1 MRCPLRGPWRPGG
14 RLDML
19 LSIKDLRV
27 AFRIGRRAG
36 VMQRFEAV
44 GRGDTGVSFDVPEN
58 TTVALVG
65 ESGSGKSV
73 TAMSILNLLP
83 DNAER
88 RGAITFQGRDML
100 ATPLAELQ
108 KLRGKEIACVFQ
120 DPMTSLNP
128 VFTVGQQICEPLM
141 KHLGLSARQ
150 AMSRAEALLVE
161 VGMPEPKRR
170 LSAYPHQISGGQQQR
185 VMIAMALAC
194 EPKLLIADEPTTA
207 LDVTI
212 QRQIMELLAGLKSRY
227 RMSMLFISHDLGV
240 VGEIADHVVVMRQ
253 GTVREQAPVAR
264 IFADPQDAYTK
275 ALLACR
281 PTLEQRAPRLMV
293 IDDHISAQGNGGVAA
308 HAAGL
313 SKAKDPN
320 ARVIIEASALTK
332 SFWIQSGV
340 FGRKEFKAVGGAKG
354 VGATFKLRK
363 GHTLG
368 VVGESGSG
376 KTTLGLAL
384 LRLHEAS
391 GGPVGGRVTFDG
403 IDLLALSKREMLPM
417 RKRIQV
423 VFQNPYA
430 SLNPRFTVGQTL
442 MEPMTIHNVGQDSA
456 EREAR
461 ARALLVKVGLDVA
474 AMDKYPHEFSGGQR
488 QRVAIARCLTL
499 DPEVLVLDEAVSALD
514 VSVQAQVLNLLKDLQ
529 DELGLAYIFIS
540 HDLAV
545 VRFMADEVLVM
556 KDGEVVEQAGV
567 EQILEAPQQDY
578 TRRLLGAIPRGYRA
592 APPEV

>member
-1 MRCPLRGPWRPGG
+1 MSI
-14 RLDML
+14 L

-27 AFRIGRRAG
+27 AFRTGKVGG
-36 VMQRFEAV
+36 VVQRFEAV
-44 GRGDTGVSFDVPEN
+44 KGVSFDVPEN

-88 RGAITFQGRDML
+88 SGAIAFQGRDML
-100 ATPLAELQ
+100 ATPMRELQ

-128 VFTVGQQICEPLM
+128 VFTCGQQICEPLM
-141 KHLGLSARQ
+141 KHLGLNARA
-150 AMSRAEALLVE
+150 AMKRAEALLVE

-170 LSAYPHQISGGQQQR
+170 LSAYPHELSGGQQQR

-212 QRQIMELLAGLKSRY
+212 QRQIMELLAGLKAKY

-240 VGEIADHVVVMRQ
+240 VGEIADHVVVMRG
-253 GTVREQAPVAR
+253 GTVREQAPVAA
-264 IFADPQDAYTK
+264 IFADPKDAYTK

-281 PTLEQRAPRLMV
+281 PTLDQRQSRLMV
-293 IDDHISAQGNGGVAA
+293 IDDHMALQAGGVATGGGR
-308 HAAGL
+308 AGGVN

-332 SFWIQSGV
+332 SFWLHSGV
-340 FGRKEFKAVGGAKG
+340 FGRKEFRAVK
-354 VGATFKLRK
+354 GATFKLRQ

-376 KTTLGLAL
+376 KTTMGLAL
-384 LRLHEAS
+384 LRLHEPS
-391 GGPVGGRVTFDG
+391 GGPVGGSVTFDG
-403 IDLLALSKREMLPM
+403 IDLLALSKRAMLPM

-430 SLNPRFTVGQTL
+430 SLNPRFTVGQAL
-442 MEPMTIHNVGQDSA
+442 IEPMTIHGVGTGPAD
-456 EREAR
+456 REAR
-461 ARALLVKVGLDVA
+461 ARALLAKVGLTDE

-514 VSVQAQVLNLLKDLQ
+514 VSVQAQVLNLLRDLQ

-556 KDGEVVEQAGV
+556 KDGEVVEQASV
-567 EQILEAPQQDY
+567 AQILDAPQQEY
-578 TRRLLGAIPRGYRA
+578 TRKLLSAIPRGYRA
-592 APPEV
+592 AA

>member
-1 MRCPLRGPWRPGG
+1 MSN
-14 RLDML
+14 L
-19 LSIKDLRV
+19 LSISDLRV
-27 AFRIGRRAG
+27 SFRIGKEDGVVRR
-36 VMQRFEAV
+36 VEAV
-44 GRGDTGVSFDVPEN
+44 KGVSFDVPEN

-88 RGAITFQGRDML
+88 TGAITFRGRDLL
-100 ATPLAELQ
+100 AARLADLQ
-108 KLRGKEIACVFQ
+108 ALRGREIACVFQ
-120 DPMTSLNP
+120 DPMSSLNP
-128 VFTVGQQICEPLM
+128 VFTVGQQISEPLI
-141 KHLGLSARQ
+141 KHLGLG
-150 AMSRAEALLVE
+150 SRAAMQRAEELLAE

-170 LSAYPHQISGGQQQR
+170 LAVYPHQLSGGQQQR
-185 VMIAMALAC
+185 VMIAMAISC

-212 QRQIMELLAGLKSRY
+212 QRQILELLASLKERL

-253 GTVREQAPVAR
+253 GTVREQGPVAG
-264 IFADPQDAYTK
+264 IFANPQDAYTR

-281 PTLEQRAPRLMV
+281 PTLEQRSPRLTV
-293 IDDHISAQGNGGVAA
+293 IDDHISGKSAA
-308 HAAGL
+308 AAGK
-313 SKAKDPN
+313 SKDPN
-320 ARVIIEASALTK
+320 APVLIEAVALSK
-332 SFWIQSGV
+332 SFWIRSGV
-340 FGRKEFKAVGGAKG
+340 FGRKEFKAVKGASF
-354 VGATFKLRK
+354 TLRK

-376 KTTLGLAL
+376 KTTMGLTL
-384 LRLHEAS
+384 LRLHEPS
-391 GGPVGGRVTFDG
+391 GGPTSGSVRFDG
-403 IDLLALSKREMLPM
+403 QDLLALSPREMLPL
-417 RKRIQV
+417 RRRIQV

-430 SLNPRFTVGQTL
+430 SLNPRFTIGQTL
-442 MEPMTIHNVGQDSA
+442 VEPMTIHRIGRDST

-461 ARALLVKVGLDVA
+461 ARALLGKVGLDES
-474 AMDKYPHEFSGGQR
+474 AMHKYPHEFSGGQR
-488 QRVAIARCLTL
+488 QRVAIARCLSL
-499 DPEVLVLDEAVSALD
+499 NPELLVLDEAVSALD

-545 VRFMADEVLVM
+545 VRFMADEVMVM

-567 EQILEAPQQDY
+567 EQILGAPQQEY
-578 TRRLLGAIPRGYRA
+578 TRRLMGAIPRGYRA
-592 APPEV
+592 AA

>member
-1 MRCPLRGPWRPGG
+1 MTALLAIRDLHVSFRMG
-14 RLDML
+14 RENG
-19 LSIKDLRV
+19 V
-27 AFRIGRRAG
+27 VERI
-36 VMQRFEAV
+36 EAV
-44 GRGDTGVSFDVPEN
+44 RGVSFDVPEN

-73 TAMSILNLLP
+73 TAMSTLNLLP

-88 RGAITFQGRDML
+88 SGAITFEGRDLL
-100 ATPLAELQ
+100 AASRDELQ
-108 KLRGKEIACVFQ
+108 ALRGRAIACVFQ
-120 DPMTSLNP
+120 DPMSSLNP
-128 VFTVGQQICEPLM
+128 VFTVRSQLCEPLI
-141 KHLGLSARQ
+141 KHLGMSGRQ
-150 AMSRAEALLVE
+150 ARARAEALLVE

-170 LSAYPHQISGGQQQR
+170 LAAYPHQLSGGQQQR

-212 QRQIMELLAGLKSRY
+212 QRQILELLAALKQRH

-240 VGEIADHVVVMRQ
+240 VGEIADHVVVMRH
-253 GTVREQAPVAR
+253 GKVREQGPVAR
-264 IFADPQDAYTK
+264 IFAAPEDAYTQ

-281 PTLEQRAPRLMV
+281 PTLAQRGARLRV
-293 IDDHISAQGNGGVAA
+293 VDDHIAGHSAPVAA
-308 HAAGL
+308 KANAKAAE
-313 SKAKDPN
+313 AP
-320 ARVIIEASALTK
+320 VILEATNLTK
-332 SFWIQSGV
+332 SFWIADGA
-340 FGRKEFKAVGGAKG
+340 FRRKEFRAVK
-354 VGATFKLRK
+354 GATFQLRA

-376 KTTLGLAL
+376 KTTLGLTL
-384 LRLHEAS
+384 LRLHEPN
-391 GGPVGGRVTFDG
+391 GGPVTGKAMFDG
-403 IDLLALSKREMLPM
+403 ADLLALSRAELLPM

-430 SLNPRFTVGQTL
+430 SLNPRFTIGQTL
-442 MEPMTIHNVGQDSA
+442 VEPMTIHAVGADDA
-456 EREAR
+456 ARRER
-461 ARALLVKVGLDVA
+461 ARALLAKVGLDDS
-474 AMDKYPHEFSGGQR
+474 AMHKYPHEFSGGQR

-545 VRFMADEVLVM
+545 VRFMADDVLVM
-556 KDGEVVEQAGV
+556 KDGEVVEQASV
-567 EQILEAPQQDY
+567 AEILEQPQQEY
-578 TRRLLGAIPRGYRA
+578 TRRLLAAIPRGYAPA
-592 APPEV
+592 A

>member
-1 MRCPLRGPWRPGG
+1 MSA
-14 RLDML
+14 ML

-27 AFRIGRRAG
+27 AFRTGKVHG
-36 VMQRFEAV
+36 VVQRFEAV
-44 GRGDTGVSFDVPEN
+44 KGVSFDVPEN

-83 DNAER
+83 ENAER
-88 RGAITFQGRDML
+88 TGAITFQGRDML

-108 KLRGKEIACVFQ
+108 KLRGREIACVFQ
-120 DPMTSLNP
+120 DPMSSLNP
-128 VFTVGQQICEPLM
+128 VFTVGQQLCEPLV
-141 KHLGLSARQ
+141 KHLGMKPRQ
-150 AMSRAEALLVE
+150 AMARAEALLVE

-170 LSAYPHQISGGQQQR
+170 LSVYPHQLSGGQQQR

-212 QRQIMELLAGLKSRY
+212 QRQIMELLGALKTKH

-240 VGEIADHVVVMRQ
+240 VGEVADHVVVMRH
-253 GTVREQAPVAR
+253 GGVREQGPVAG
-264 IFADPQDAYTK
+264 IFANPQDAYTK

-281 PTLEQRAPRLMV
+281 PTLTQREPRLMV
-293 IDDHISAQGNGGVAA
+293 IDDHIAGRAAAAQV
-308 HAAGL
+308 
-313 SKAKDPN
+313 KAKNPN
-320 ARVIIEASALTK
+320 ARVIIEAEALTK
-332 SFWIQSGV
+332 SFWLHSGV
-340 FGRKEFKAVGGAKG
+340 FGRREFKAVK
-354 VGATFKLRK
+354 GATFKLRQ
-363 GHTLG
+363 GYTLG

-376 KTTLGLAL
+376 KTTMGLAL
-384 LRLHEAS
+384 LRLHEPS
-391 GGPVGGRVTFDG
+391 GGPVTGKVTFDG
-403 IDLLALSKREMLPM
+403 IDLLALSKSAMLPM

-442 MEPMTIHNVGQDSA
+442 IEPMTIHGIGKDQD

-461 ARALLVKVGLDVA
+461 ARALLVKVGLTEE

-488 QRVAIARCLTL
+488 QRVAIARCLAL

-567 EQILEAPQQDY
+567 EQILDAPKQEY
-578 TRRLLGAIPRGYRA
+578 TRRLLGAIPRGYHA
-592 APPEV
+592 AA

>member
-1 MRCPLRGPWRPGG
+1 
-14 RLDML
+14 ML

-27 AFRIGRRAG
+27 SFRVGVENGVVKRA
-36 VMQRFEAV
+36 QAV
-44 GRGDTGVSFDVPEN
+44 GRGDTGVNFEVPEN

-88 RGAITFQGRDML
+88 QGSITFQGRDML
-100 ATPLAELQ
+100 AATLPQLQ
-108 KLRGKEIACVFQ
+108 ALRGREIACVFQ
-120 DPMTSLNP
+120 DPMSSLNP
-128 VFTVGQQICEPLM
+128 VFPVGRQICEPLI
-141 KHLGLSARQ
+141 KHLGLSPKQ
-150 AMSRAEALLVE
+150 AMERAEALLVE
-161 VGMPEPKRR
+161 VGLPEPKRR
-170 LSAYPHQISGGQQQR
+170 LSAYPHELSGGQQQR

-212 QRQIMELLAGLKSRY
+212 QRQILDVLARLKEKH

-240 VGEIADHVVVMRQ
+240 VGEIADQVVVMRQ
-253 GTVREQAPVAR
+253 GTVREHGPVAG
-264 IFADPQDAYTK
+264 IFSDPKDAYTK

-293 IDDHISAQGNGGVAA
+293 IDDHISG
-308 HAAGL
+308 
-313 SKAKDPN
+313 KANTAVGKPKDP
-320 ARVIIEASALTK
+320 AAPVVIEAESLTK
-332 SFWIQSGV
+332 SFWLREGV
-340 FGRKEFKAVGGAKG
+340 FGRREFKAVKGAS
-354 VGATFKLRK
+354 FKLRR

-376 KTTLGLAL
+376 KTTMGLTL
-384 LRLHEAS
+384 LRLHEPNGGPS
-391 GGPVGGRVTFDG
+391 GGLVRFDG
-403 IDLLALSKREMLPM
+403 HDLLTVPRRDMLPI
-417 RKRIQV
+417 RQRIQV

-442 MEPMTIHNVGQDSA
+442 VEPMTIHGIGADAA

-461 ARALLVKVGLDVA
+461 ARALLVKVGLDDS
-474 AMDKYPHEFSGGQR
+474 AMQKYPHEFSGGQR

-499 DPEVLVLDEAVSALD
+499 NPEVLVLDEAVSALD

-556 KDGEVVEQAGV
+556 KDGEVVEQASV
-567 EQILEAPQQDY
+567 AQILDAPQQEY
-578 TRRLLGAIPRGYRA
+578 TRRLLGAIPRGYVPA
-592 APPEV
+592 AA